1 MKTIYQAVLVRE
13 EGGDLDIEEF
23 STLKNARKELQKMIG
38 GKPYHDAYIRRFD
51 YLDDDMSGR
60 YTTRDYEIK

>member
-13 EGGDLDIEEF
+13 DGGDLAIKELY
-23 STLKNARKELQKMIG
+23 TLKQARKELKNMID

-51 YLDDDMSGR
+51 YLDDDLSGI
-60 YTTRDYEIK
+60 YTTRDYELK

>member
-1 MKTIYQAVLVRE
+1 MKTIYEAVLVRE
-13 EGGDLDIEEF
+13 EGGDLDIKELY
-23 STLKNARKELQKMIG
+23 TLKQARKELKNMID

-60 YTTRDYEIK
+60 YTTRDYELK